1 MSDQNDPPV
10 VYIFHGDDQLAI
22 EKAVAEMAAALGNQS
37 TADLNITHLD
47 GHLNSPEEV
56 GATAYTIPFLA
67 TRRLVVFSN
76 PLARLTSKT
85 AQERFIR
92 LLDELPSTTALVLI
106 IEDSSKNRKNHQGEW
121 EKSWDVLKKS
131 HWLIK
136 WAGTAGERALQRG
149 YVLPSVREMK
159 GWIVNQ
165 ARQLGG
171 QFLPEAAAALANQTG
186 SDTRLASQE
195 ILKLLTYVDFN
206 RPVETDDVLALTLSG
221 GGQADVFTMIDA
233 LATGSAHEASRQLH
247 RLLENQEPH
256 SLFYLVVRQ
265 FRLLIMA
272 REVLDEGGGPAEV
285 MKELRQPR
293 FVADKL
299 IHQARRFSM
308 TDLEDIYRH
317 LLDVDVS
324 VKTSRTT
331 IDLAL
336 DLLIA
341 RLAG

>member
-1 MSDQNDPPV
+1 MNDKNDPPV

-22 EKAVAEMAAALGNQS
+22 EKAVAEMAAALGDPS
-37 TADLNITHLD
+37 TADLNIARLD
-47 GHLNSPEEV
+47 GRLNSPEEV
-56 GATAYTIPFLA
+56 GTAAYAMPFLA
-67 TRRLVVFSN
+67 LRRLVVFSN
-76 PLARLTSKT
+76 PLTHLTSKT
-85 AQERFIR
+85 AQERFTR
-92 LLDELPSTTALVLI
+92 LLDGLPPTTALVLI
-106 IEDSSKNRKNHQGEW
+106 IEDSSKNRKNRQGEW
-121 EKSWDVLKKS
+121 EKSWDVLKQS

-136 WAGTAGERALQRG
+136 WAGGAGERALRRA
-149 YVLPSVREMK
+149 YSLPSTREMK

-186 SDTRLASQE
+186 NDTRLTSQE

-221 GGQADVFTMIDA
+221 GGQTDVFTMIDA
-233 LATGSAHEASRQLH
+233 LATGSAREASRHLH
-247 RLLENQEPH
+247 HLLEDQEPH

-272 REVLDEGGGPAEV
+272 REVLDEGGGPVEI
-285 MKELRQPR
+285 MKELRQPK

-299 IHQARRFSM
+299 ARQAHRFSM
-308 TDLEDIYRH
+308 AGLEDIYRH
-317 LLDVDVS
+317 LLEVDQA

>member
-1 MSDQNDPPV
+1 VSDPTDPPV
-10 VYIFHGDDQLAI
+10 VYIFHGDDPLAI
-22 EKAVAEMAAALGNQS
+22 EKAVAEMAAALGDPS

-47 GHLNSPEEV
+47 GRFNSPEEV
-56 GATAYTIPFLA
+56 GATAYTMPFLA

-76 PLARLTSKT
+76 PLARLTNKT
-85 AQERFIR
+85 AQERFTH
-92 LLDELPSTTALVLI
+92 LLDNLPPTTALVLI
-106 IEDSSKNRKNHQGEW
+106 IEDSSKNRKNRQGEW

-136 WAGTAGERALQRG
+136 WADRAGERALRRG
-149 YVLPSVREMK
+149 YVQPSAREMK
-159 GWIVNQ
+159 GWIINQ

-206 RPVETDDVLALTLSG
+206 RPVETDDVLALALSG
-221 GGQADVFTMIDA
+221 GGQTDVFTMIDA
-233 LATGSAHEASRQLH
+233 LANGSAREASRQLH
-247 RLLENQEPH
+247 RLLENQEAH

-272 REVLDEGGGPAEV
+272 REVLDEGGGSTEI
-285 MKELRQPR
+285 MKELRQPK
-293 FVADKL
+293 FVSDKL
-299 IHQARRFSM
+299 ARQAHRFSM
-308 TDLEDIYRH
+308 ADLEDIYRH
-317 LLDVDVS
+317 LLDVDVA